1 MEGYQVSN
9 QCQSVVRDKCL
20 IPTKDAPELAY
31 IRESTSEQY
40 IPDVYFKV
48 SAHNLAHA
56 YLVCISTSY
65 SIYFS
70 FLPTLATANVPNT
83 SVFVC
88 VGLLN

>member
-48 SAHNLAHA
+48 SACL
-56 YLVCISTSY
+56 
-65 SIYFS
+65 SIYFIQYFS
-70 FLPTLATANVPNT
+70 SLYTLAA
-83 SVFVC
+83 
-88 VGLLN
+88 